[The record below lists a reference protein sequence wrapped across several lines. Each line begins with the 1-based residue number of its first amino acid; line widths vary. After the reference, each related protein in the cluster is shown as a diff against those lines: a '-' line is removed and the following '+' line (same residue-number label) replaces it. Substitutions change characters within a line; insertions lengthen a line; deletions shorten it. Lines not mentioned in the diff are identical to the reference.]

1 MGLFWLLVGGGGF
14 ILCGSGLWW
23 LIVDL
28 FWVVL
33 GGGGYFCGGSRWWWV
48 GVNGGESW

>member
-23 LIVDL
+23 LVVDL
-28 FWVVL
+28 FGVVL
-33 GGGGYFCGGSRWWWV
+33 VVDTFAVVVGGGGLG
-48 GVNGGESW
+48 